1 MFCQWNCG
9 WQPSAVITTILP
21 YIYFLH
27 RDIKPEHIL
36 ISPLQPVRKLGVEA
50 KALQHILGVVQGL
63 FFWWSVRAG
72 SSATM
77 MSWAFGRLG
86 ICHVLPRCSFEPF
99 PRGKMFNL
107 CSTWNLW
114 NQRLQLHQRQ
124 TISGKIGWLDGC
136 HLTYSALGVGQANYS
151 MVKMPRPVAT
161 SAWAWAHM
169 LVHKPF
175 QFFGICIYIYIGNIY
190 STY

>member
-21 YIYFLH
+21 YLYFLH
-27 RDIKPEHIL
+27 RDIQPEHIL
-36 ISPLQPVRKLGVEA
+36 ISPPLQPVRKLGVEA
-50 KALQHILGVVQGL
+50 KALQHILGVVQGR

-99 PRGKMFNL
+99 PPWQNVQ
-107 CSTWNLW
+107 S
-114 NQRLQLHQRQ
+114 LQHLKPLKPTFAASPTADYLR
-124 TISGKIGWLDGC
+124 KNWMIGWVPS
-136 HLTYSALGVGQANYS
+136 HLLRSGGWTGQLFNGEN
-151 MVKMPRPVAT
+151 AT
-161 SAWAWAHM
+161 AS
-169 LVHKPF
+169 
-175 QFFGICIYIYIGNIY
+175 GNI
-190 STY
+190 SLGLGTHAGS